1 MSDWILVVDD
11 DVLNLKMAKHILSG
25 SNMRVSCL
33 KSGEEAV
40 EFLKKNSPDLLLLD
54 VHMPGMNGFET
65 ISVIREN
72 KNIADIPVIF
82 LTADDDSNTE
92 KKGLEAGA
100 MDFIKKP
107 FVPEVLLLRVRHT
120 LDLVRLQTDL
130 SCEVEKKTQELMEQ
144 HGKLRRIYIQI
155 VKALSGAID
164 AKDTYTN
171 GHSTRV
177 ADYSREI
184 ARRKGLQK

>member
-1 MSDWILVVDD
+1 MREVFGMSDWILVVDD

-72 KNIADIPVIF
+72 KNIGI
-82 LTADDDSNTE
+82 ADDFLDQCGKHVSDAEDQIHGPGHHYDSN
-92 KKGLEAGA
+92 A
-100 MDFIKKP
+100 
-107 FVPEVLLLRVRHT
+107 
-120 LDLVRLQTDL
+120 
-130 SCEVEKKTQELMEQ
+130 
-144 HGKLRRIYIQI
+144 
-155 VKALSGAID
+155 
-164 AKDTYTN
+164 
-171 GHSTRV
+171 
-177 ADYSREI
+177 
-184 ARRKGLQK
+184 

>member
-82 LTADDDSNTE
+82 LTTAIQ
-92 KKGLEAGA
+92 KKR
-100 MDFIKKP
+100 DWKP
-107 FVPEVLLLRVRHT
+107 AQWTLLRNH
-120 LDLVRLQTDL
+120 LF
-130 SCEVEKKTQELMEQ
+130 
-144 HGKLRRIYIQI
+144 RRCCCF
-155 VKALSGAID
+155 A
-164 AKDTYTN
+164 
-171 GHSTRV
+171 
-177 ADYSREI
+177 
-184 ARRKGLQK
+184 